1 MSDPLDDF
9 VVRLQDQIFEETR
22 EAYGELGFQRWRN
35 PLYRGAMPDADGH
48 GRVTGRCGDT
58 IELFLKFEDDRV
70 ARATFITDGC
80 GSSTVCGSLAAELA
94 LGKNPDE
101 LTVVTGEKILEVLGR
116 FPKEDEHCA
125 FLAAESL
132 QAALDDHMRRQIVK
146 SAADRS

>member
-1 MSDPLDDF
+1 M
-9 VVRLQDQIFEETR
+9 T
-22 EAYGELGFQRWRN
+22 
-35 PLYRGAMPDADGH
+35 DADGH
-48 GRVTGRCGDT
+48 GRVTGKCGDT
-58 IELFLKFEDDRV
+58 IELFLKFENDRV

-101 LTVVTGEKILEVLGR
+101 LTVVTGEKILEVLER

-132 QAALDDHMRRQIVK
+132 QAALDDHIRRQIDK